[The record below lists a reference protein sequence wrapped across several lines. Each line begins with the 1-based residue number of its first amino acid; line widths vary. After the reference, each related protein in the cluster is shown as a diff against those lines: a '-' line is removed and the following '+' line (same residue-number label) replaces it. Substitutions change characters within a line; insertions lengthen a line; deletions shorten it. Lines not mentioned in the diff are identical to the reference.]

1 MNEQTSSAHSS
12 AHSSATAFV
21 GRELPFSEGIRLSI
35 RLIEE
40 PSPGQFAN
48 ATPEAQSIALLS
60 ILKLE
65 FQSLAFAVKTLTAC
79 SRNLRRNLFDQRAI
93 LTMPEWPALRLIGD
107 QASIESALWLY
118 AKEAQEANESAKATR
133 TEKRIAVLNTL
144 RKESRQYNGYIEVG
158 FEDSHKSAK
167 QAAKEKRKQAKEAL
181 AQILDEIMSGQLE
194 MKGSLLSL
202 LKELTK
208 GENLATCPQALRNKI
223 LNALHSLDSAGC
235 KAFADILANAFDPFI
250 TKGQELELDMLILE
264 PATKE
269 SLNAQEAPA
278 KQKRSLAEIIAAKKA
293 GKEA

>member
-1 MNEQTSSAHSS
+1 MANQNSSASF
-12 AHSSATAFV
+12 T

-79 SRNLRRNLFDQRAI
+79 SRNLRRNLFDQRSI
-93 LTMPEWPALRLIGD
+93 LTMPEWPSLRLIGD
-107 QASIESALWLY
+107 QSSIESSLWIY

-144 RKESRQYNGYIEVG
+144 RKESRAFNGYIEVG
-158 FEDSHKSAK
+158 FEDSYKSAK
-167 QAAKEKRKQAKEAL
+167 QEAKEKRKQAKEAL
-181 AQILDEIMSGQLE
+181 AQILDEIMNGQLE

-223 LNALHSLDSAGC
+223 LNALRSLDSAGC
-235 KAFADILANAFDPFI
+235 KAFADVLANAFDPFI

-264 PATKE
+264 PATKD
-269 SLNAQEAPA
+269 SLNAPEAPA

-293 GKEA
+293 RKEA

>member
-1 MNEQTSSAHSS
+1 MANQNSSC
-12 AHSSATAFV
+12 AFT

-79 SRNLRRNLFDQRAI
+79 SRNLRRNLFDQRSI

-107 QASIESALWLY
+107 QSAIESSLWIY

-144 RKESRQYNGYIEVG
+144 RKESRAFNGYIEVG
-158 FEDSHKSAK
+158 FEDSQKFAKAEAK
-167 QAAKEKRKQAKEAL
+167 QRKTAAKAAL
-181 AQILDEIMSGQLE
+181 SQILSGILD
-194 MKGSLLSL
+194 GSLELKPAL
-202 LKELTK
+202 LTILKELVK
-208 GENLATCPQALRNKI
+208 GDNLATCPQPLRNKVVQA
-223 LNALHSLDSAGC
+223 LNDTGNAACQS
-235 KAFADILANAFDPFI
+235 FASILAVAYDPFLA
-250 TKGQELELDMLILE
+250 KGQELELDTLNLAPASRKDLDSPNAE
-264 PATKE
+264 PA
-269 SLNAQEAPA
+269 P
-278 KQKRSLAEIIAAKKA
+278 KRSLAEIIAAKKA
-293 GKEA
+293 QAKSAIES

>member
-1 MNEQTSSAHSS
+1 MDKQSSSAASF
-12 AHSSATAFV
+12 A

-79 SRNLRRNLFDQRAI
+79 SRNLRRNLFDQRSI
-93 LTMPEWPALRLIGD
+93 LTMAEWPSLRLIGD
-107 QASIESALWLY
+107 QSSIESALWIY

-158 FEDSHKSAK
+158 FEDSQKSAK
-167 QAAKEKRKQAKEAL
+167 VEAKQRKTEAKE
-181 AQILDEIMSGQLE
+181 
-194 MKGSLLSL
+194 LLSKIL
-202 LKELTK
+202 GEILKGDLELKPALLTILKELVK
-208 GENLATCPQALRNKI
+208 GDNLATCPQPLRAKVVRALNEI
-223 LNALHSLDSAGC
+223 GHSYC
-235 KAFADILANAFDPFI
+235 QAFAAILAVAYDPFLA
-250 TKGQELELDMLILE
+250 KGQELELDTLNLA
-264 PATKE
+264 PASRKDLD
-269 SLNAQEAPA
+269 SPNEAPA
-278 KQKRSLAEIIAAKKA
+278 PKRSLAEIIAAKKA
-293 GKEA
+293 QAQS